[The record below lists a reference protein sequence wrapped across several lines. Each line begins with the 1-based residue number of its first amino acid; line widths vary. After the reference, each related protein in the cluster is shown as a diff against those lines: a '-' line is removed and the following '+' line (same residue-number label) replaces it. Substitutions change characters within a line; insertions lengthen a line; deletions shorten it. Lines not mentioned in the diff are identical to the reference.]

1 MKLTI
6 VFISIAF
13 TLLLNGES
21 NPSNNSQEDKSV
33 ECNNGGGLLNQDTM
47 KLTIVFISLL
57 RCVVAISVYCLL
69 DLLEIVIQGLVTFID
84 ANA

>member
-33 ECNNGGGLLNQDTM
+33 ECNNGGGLWNQDTM
-47 KLTIVFISLL
+47 KL
-57 RCVVAISVYCLL
+57 
-69 DLLEIVIQGLVTFID
+69 
-84 ANA
+84 